1 MKKSDKKNIIGRKN
15 KVKEITDRIARI
27 EGQLKGIRRMIE
39 GKRECIDIVSQITA
53 AREALNMLGIEIL
66 KNDFVCKW
74 EGKKRID
81 EAYLKTLFKM
91 K

>member
-1 MKKSDKKNIIGRKN
+1 MKKPDKKNIIGRKN

-27 EGQLKGIRRMIE
+27 EGQLNGIRRMIE

-74 EGKKRID
+74 EGKKKID